1 MEELMNRPPR
11 SVWIAH
17 YSDWGEFALF
27 ETEVEALRHA
37 VAKVMQVREVTLPA
51 VDIVVGQR

>member
-17 YSDWGEFALF
+17 YSDWGEF